1 MYGCKSWKMVIQG
14 SRHGAHSLGRLS
26 TEYGETFY
34 EMIGRGPSYVVESH
48 AASFTLDAVIV
59 HTILLGLRSA
69 TFQMPCLTP
78 KTRRICDETKHP
90 RHRINWFGGR
100 ILFPREMAQP
110 TKAELQSFSRNQ
122 AISFLIKSGREEGG
136 DTGAGSIQGS
146 RPWAVLHH

>member
-1 MYGCKSWKMVIQG
+1 MGV
-14 SRHGAHSLGRLS
+14 SRGKWQYKGAGMGLIHLAGPVLC

-100 ILFPREMAQP
+100 ILFPKRKGTA
-110 TKAELQSFSRNQ
+110 N
-122 AISFLIKSGREEGG
+122 EGG
-136 DTGAGSIQGS
+136 IAVFLPQSGNFIPDQI
-146 RPWAVLHH
+146 RPGRRRRYWGGFNS